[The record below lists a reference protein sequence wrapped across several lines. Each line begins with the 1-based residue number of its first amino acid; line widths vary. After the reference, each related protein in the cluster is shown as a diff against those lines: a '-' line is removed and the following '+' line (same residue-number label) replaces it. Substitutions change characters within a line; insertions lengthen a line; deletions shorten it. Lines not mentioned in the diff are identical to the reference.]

1 MHDEIYKKLFAFPRL
16 VQDLLRGFVA
26 GPWSK
31 AIDLKTLEKLPAEYV
46 SDDLSTRR
54 GDTVWRVRLR
64 GERWLYLLVLL
75 EFQARDEPRMALRIL
90 TYTSLLY
97 EELVRNGAV
106 AAHEA
111 LPPVL
116 PVVLYNGESAWRSA
130 PEVSDLITP
139 VGPSLAPYQPT
150 QRYCVVDERHLRE
163 DDLPSGNVMT
173 AVVRLE
179 QSRSPADLERVL
191 EALASWL
198 RGPDDNELRRAFV
211 DWVRLLAERLV
222 PAGSAV
228 PRVATLEE
236 LRMSL
241 EERVAEWPKQWMREG
256 MEKGIQQG
264 MERGLG
270 QGIEQQRELLRRQ
283 ATLRFGEETAARL
296 AGLLVHL
303 PGAARLAEAG
313 EWIVRCETGADLLA
327 RVAALAAD
335 SDPACGA
342 E

>member
-1 MHDEIYKKLFAFPRL
+1 MHDEIYKKLFSFPRL

-26 GPWSK
+26 GPWSRE
-31 AIDLKTLEKLPAEYV
+31 IDLKTLEKLPAEYV

-54 GDTVWRVRLR
+54 GDAVWRVRLR
-64 GERWLYLLVLL
+64 GERRLYLLVLL
-75 EFQARDEPRMALRIL
+75 EFQARDESRMALRIL

-116 PVVLYNGESAWRSA
+116 YNGESAWRAA
-130 PEVSDLITP
+130 PEVGDLIAP

-150 QRYCVVDERHLRE
+150 QRYCVVDERHLGE
-163 DDLPSGNVMT
+163 DDLPSGNVMR

-198 RGPDDNELRRAFV
+198 GGPDDGELRRAFV

-222 PAGSAV
+222 PSGSAV

-256 MEKGIQQG
+256 ME
-264 MERGLG
+264 RGLG
-270 QGIEQQRELLRRQ
+270 QGIEQQRALLRRQ
-283 ATLRFGEETAARL
+283 AALRFGEETAARL
-296 AGLLVHL
+296 AGLLARVS
-303 PGAARLAEAG
+303 GAARLAEAG
-313 EWIVRCETGADLLA
+313 EWTVRCGTGADLLA

-335 SDPACGA
+335 SDSTCGG

>member
-116 PVVLYNGESAWRSA
+116 PVVLYNGESAWRA
-130 PEVSDLITP
+130 ALEVGDLIAP
-139 VGPSLAPYQPT
+139 AGPSLAPYQPA
-150 QRYCVVDERHLRE
+150 QRYCVVDERHLE
-163 DDLPSGNVMT
+163 KDDLPSGNVMT

-179 QSRSPADLERVL
+179 QSRSPAGLERVL
-191 EALASWL
+191 EAVALWL
-198 RGPDDNELRRAFV
+198 RGADYSALRRAFV

-256 MEKGIQQG
+256 MEKGLGQG
-264 MERGLG
+264 LE
-270 QGIEQQRELLRRQ
+270 QGIEQQRSLLRRQ
-283 ATLRFGEETAARL
+283 AALRFGEETAVRLARL
-296 AGLLVHL
+296 LTHL
-303 PGAARLAEAG
+303 AGAARLAEAG

-335 SDPACGA
+335 SDPTCGG

>member
-54 GDTVWRVRLR
+54 GDAVWRVRLR
-64 GERWLYLLVLL
+64 GERGLYLLVLL

-116 PVVLYNGESAWRSA
+116 PVVLYNGESAWRAA
-130 PEVSDLITP
+130 PEVRDLIAP

-163 DDLPSGNVMT
+163 DDLPGGNVMT
-173 AVVRLE
+173 AVVLLE

-191 EALASWL
+191 EVLASWL
-198 RGPDDNELRRAFV
+198 RGPDDGKLRRAFV

-256 MEKGIQQG
+256 L
-264 MERGLG
+264 ERGLG
-270 QGIEQQRELLRRQ
+270 QGIEQQRALLRRQ
-283 ATLRFGEETAARL
+283 AALRFGEVTAARL
-296 AGLLVHL
+296 AGLLAHL
-303 PGAARLAEAG
+303 AGAARLAEAG

-335 SDPACGA
+335 SDPNCGG